1 MKALVLEDYKKLA
14 ITDSPIPELAANEV
28 LIRVKSCGICGS
40 DVHGFDGSSGRRIPP
55 VIMGHEASG
64 VVDSVGSAVT
74 RFAPGERVTFDS
86 MISCGNCRFC
96 RRGAPNLCDERRV
109 LGVSCEDYR
118 RNGAFAEFVAVPEHI
133 VYKIPDNLPF
143 DEAALVEPVSVAVH
157 AVNRT
162 PVQLGDTAVVI
173 GAGMI
178 GLLTVQALRTAGCGR
193 IIAVD
198 LEDDRLGLAREL
210 GADDTLNSRQ
220 EDIPAAVIKMTNG
233 LGADIA
239 VEAVGADATV
249 RMAVHSVRK
258 GGAVTLIGNITPDVK
273 FPLQSVVTREVSV
286 LGSCASSND
295 YPACLELMGRGKIR
309 VTPII
314 SATVPL
320 ERGAEMFDRLYA
332 KEPNLTKVI
341 LNP

>member
-1 MKALVLEDYKKLA
+1 MKALVLEEYKNLK
-14 ITDSPIPELAANEV
+14 ITDFPVPELTASEV

-64 VVDSVGSAVT
+64 VIDSTGAGVT
-74 RFAPGERVTFDS
+74 RWKPGERVTFDS
-86 MISCGNCRFC
+86 MISCGHCRFC

-118 RNGAFAEFVAVPEHI
+118 RHGAFAEFVSVPEHI

-162 PVQLGDTAVVI
+162 PVQLADTAVVI

-178 GLLTVQALRTAGCGR
+178 GLLTIQALRTAGCGR

-198 LEDDRLGLAREL
+198 LEDDRLRLARKL

-220 EDIPAAVIKMTNG
+220 QDIPAAVTEMTNG
-233 LGADIA
+233 LGADVT

-249 RMAVHSVRK
+249 RMAVDSVRK
-258 GGAVTLIGNITPDVK
+258 GGTVTLIGNITPDVK
-273 FPLQSVVTREVSV
+273 FPLQSVVTREVNI

-295 YPACLELMGRGKIR
+295 YPACLELMRRGKIN
-309 VTPII
+309 VAPII
-314 SATVPL
+314 SAAVPL
-320 ERGAEMFDRLYA
+320 ERGAEMFDRLYN